1 MGHDVFS
8 WLLCSTRAEAMIMAA
23 LDMSVDAVV
32 ESDRN
37 RRHLLEE
44 LSAALLRQAA
54 LIKVGHRFDRRP
66 GGRQRSGSRLQ
77 MRSTVGGALRL
88 RRI

>member
-1 MGHDVFS
+1 
-8 WLLCSTRAEAMIMAA
+8 MAA

-37 RRHLLEE
+37 RRHLLEG

-77 MRSTVGGALRL
+77 MQMRPAVGGALRL
-88 RRI
+88 RRSNA